1 MCGAPSK
8 KPTRLLHVN
17 LESFG
22 DRLALLPNAGRCN
35 HRREDHAVTLKGV
48 DSNGRFLTSPAK
60 EYPPEFSS
68 FIASVFV
75 DFIVRFVEPPS
86 EPVEGTLPDLEEH
99 ARFYMPLDPYLDAH
113 ATGQFREDF
122 ATGNYLSVAER
133 RKAAKKMRRKAERE
147 LYFVE
152 HPAPPALEH
161 PAPPDQDQAET
172 LEPHGLQTP
181 LSPPHP
187 GLCKSVRNRP
197 AATLAPEVLE
207 RIRQNRAA
215 ACQRKLVKLQ
225 ALLALK
231 APVSLIPNSPPRFGG
246 VLRSVD
252 TTQFVPMQIG
262 RGATV
267 RNKFRYP

>member
-35 HRREDHAVTLKGV
+35 HGRDGHAVTLKGV

-113 ATGQFREDF
+113 ATGQFGEDF
-122 ATGNYLSVAER
+122 ATSNYLSVAER

-152 HPAPPALEH
+152 HPAPPDLEH

-207 RIRQNRAA
+207 RVRQNRAI
-215 ACQRKLVKLQ
+215 ACQRKLAKLQ